1 MKDVISEKMKIKS
14 MKETTKDLKIEA
26 IEDPE
31 MFYIPLQ
38 QHIGFVKSLSRKK
51 DVFFYNSSG
60 AF

>member
-31 MFYIPLQ
+31 MFIF
-38 QHIGFVKSLSRKK
+38 HCNNI
-51 DVFFYNSSG
+51 
-60 AF
+60 